1 MSTVA
6 FHGTTKIDADGETPD
21 FWVVVADRTITA
33 TGTGAGW
40 RDHDPDE
47 VVDGTGHRLTPGFID
62 LHVHGGGGYSHEDGA
77 ESVARSLAAHHP
89 HGTTRAV
96 ASLVSNP
103 VEQLSRSLA
112 GIADLAGTNPLLLGS
127 HLEGPFLSVGKRGA
141 HNADHLTDPLEETVG
156 RLLDAAR
163 GTLRHITLD
172 PERPGALQAIRRLVA
187 AGVTVAV
194 GHTEAGYEQSLS
206 ALRAGATLLTHSF
219 NGMPGLHH
227 RDPGPVGAALV
238 GGAYLEVILDGH
250 HVHPAVAVMLFTLA
264 PHRIVLVTDAMA
276 AAGAPDG
283 QYQLGGLDVDVEERV
298 ARLRAGGSLAGSTLT
313 LDSAL
318 RHALEA
324 GIPVVPA
331 VEALTLAPARVL
343 GLSDSFGLVRPGF
356 AADLVLFDHA
366 WQVTSVLAD
375 GAWLHRA

>member
-6 FHGTTKIDADGETPD
+6 FHSTTKIDADGETPD
-21 FWVVVADRTITA
+21 FWVVAAGRTITA

-77 ESVARSLAAHHP
+77 ESVARALAAHHP

-103 VEQLSRSLA
+103 IEQLSRSLA
-112 GIADLAGTNPLLLGS
+112 GIADLTGTNPLLLGS

-141 HNADHLTDPLEETVG
+141 HNADHLTDPSEESVG

-172 PERPGALQAIRRLVA
+172 PERAGALPAIRRFVT

-206 ALRAGATLLTHSF
+206 ALHAGATVLTHAF

-250 HVHPAVAVMLFTLA
+250 HVHPAVVAMLFTLA

-276 AAGAPDG
+276 AAAAPDG
-283 QYQLGGLDVDVEERV
+283 QYLLGGLAVEVEDRV
-298 ARLRAGGSLAGSTLT
+298 ARLRATGSLAGSTLT
-313 LDSAL
+313 LDAAL

-324 GIPVVPA
+324 GIPVVP
-331 VEALTLAPARVL
+331 VIEALTLAPARVL